1 MKKIFTLISAIA
13 ISACTFAQTLSV
25 KDVAIEA
32 SATAEV
38 NVDIEGATVAN
49 GAGMIVTL
57 PAGFT
62 FVDDEGIC
70 YGGEDVFYWNN
81 KKKAGH
87 AISENLQAPNK
98 VKVAIVDASSN
109 SNFIADSGSLFTFVM
124 AADASVKDG
133 EYEGIISS
141 IEFSTGES
149 KKYDD
154 VKFKIV
160 VGTSDAINAINADE
174 AGSTIYNVAGAV
186 QNGMKKGVNIVKK
199 NNGQVKKVMV
209 K

>member
-25 KDVAIEA
+25 KDVAIKA

-70 YGGEDVFYWNN
+70 YGGEDVFYWNS

-98 VKVAIVDASSN
+98 VKVAIVDTSSN

-124 AADASVKDG
+124 AADASVTNG
-133 EYEGIISS
+133 EYEGVISS

-149 KKYDD
+149 KKYED

-160 VGTSDAINAINADE
+160 VGDATAINALNADE
-174 AGSTIYNVAGAV
+174 AGSTIYNVAGTV
-186 QNGMKKGVNIVKK
+186 QNNMKKGVNIVKM